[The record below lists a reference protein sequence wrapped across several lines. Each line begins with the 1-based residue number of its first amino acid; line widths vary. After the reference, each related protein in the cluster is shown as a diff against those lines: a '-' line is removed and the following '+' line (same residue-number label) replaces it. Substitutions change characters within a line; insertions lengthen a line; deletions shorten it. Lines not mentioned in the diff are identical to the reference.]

1 MRVVMASHAYPT
13 FSGGNAGEFVHG
25 LASALVSLRH
35 EVYAVIPWEPRIEE
49 SGSLMD
55 GVHLEPYL
63 ARDRISYGNA
73 SNAYVRHP
81 RLAVALSLFYAL
93 VKLYQVIKEQQV
105 DIIHAHWVVPMG
117 FVASLAKVV
126 TGIPLVITMHGRDV
140 YFKPEDGY
148 IVPALWYVKPFL
160 RFAFRQADRLVAV
173 SQDCYNHARL
183 AGAPAGKMQVIYNGT
198 DLNRFFPSED
208 ATNELRRRYRIA
220 TDAKLVLSVRSLLF
234 RKGLDVLVRA
244 MSRVLEVE
252 PLALL
257 LLVGEGPERENLTAL
272 RDGLGLQ
279 DKVLFAGHVPNA
291 ELAPYENACDLF
303 VIPSRQESFGIAAI
317 EAMACG
323 KPVIGTAVGGLNEI
337 IDDYRTGV
345 LVEPDNIQQL
355 ADAIIRVLA
364 DKELAASLSRNA
376 LRKVEADYSWLNVA
390 SRMVD
395 AYRQVLGS
403 KRCAVVPGS
412 H

>member
-1 MRVVMASHAYPT
+1 MRVVMVSHAYPT

-25 LASALVSLRH
+25 LASALVGLGH
-35 EVYAVIPWEPRIEE
+35 EVYAVIPWEPSIEE

-55 GVHLEPYL
+55 GVRLVPYR
-63 ARDRISYGNA
+63 ASDRISYGNA

-81 RLAVALSLFYAL
+81 RLAVALSLFSAWA
-93 VKLYQVIKEQQV
+93 KLYQVIRAHQV

-117 FVASLAKVV
+117 FVASLAKLA
-126 TGIPLVITMHGRDV
+126 TNIPLVITMHGRDV

-148 IVPALWYVKPFL
+148 IVPGLWYVKPFL
-160 RFAFRQADRLVAV
+160 RFAFRRADRLIAV
-173 SQDCYNHARL
+173 SQDCHNHARL
-183 AGAPAGKMQVIYNGT
+183 AGAPAEKMQVVYNGT
-198 DLNRFFPSED
+198 DLKRFFPSED
-208 ATNELRRRYRIA
+208 GTRDLRRRYRIA
-220 TDAKLVLSVRSLLF
+220 PDAKLVLSVRSLLF

-244 MSRVLEVE
+244 MPRVLEFE
-252 PLALL
+252 PTALL
-257 LLVGEGPERENLTAL
+257 LLVGEGPERENLIAL

-291 ELAPYENACDLF
+291 ELTPYVNACDLF

-323 KPVIGTAVGGLNEI
+323 RPVIGTAVGGLNEI
-337 IDDYRTGV
+337 IDDCRTGM
-345 LVEPDNIQQL
+345 LVEPDNVQHL

-364 DKELAASLSRNA
+364 NRELAASLGRNA
-376 LRKVEADYSWLNVA
+376 LRKVEADYGWRNIA
-390 SRMVD
+390 SITVD
-395 AYRQVLGS
+395 TYRQVLDS
-403 KRCAVVPGS
+403 KMCAVVPGS